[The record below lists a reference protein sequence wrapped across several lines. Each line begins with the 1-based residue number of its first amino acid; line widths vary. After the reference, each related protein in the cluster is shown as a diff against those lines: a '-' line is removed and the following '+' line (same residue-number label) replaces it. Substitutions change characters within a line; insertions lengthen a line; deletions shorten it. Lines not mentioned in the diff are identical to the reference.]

1 MPPADIQ
8 VVLLG
13 QSGDIRQGKLKSVQ
27 TVDMMRVLKKKEQPS
42 LLGSYPCKQK
52 TLFLFGYLEGV
63 DATEN
68 QHHLPPPLEGMTFYG
83 DILVLASEDPSSYLT
98 PIPLKT
104 AEYETLYT
112 TLLEGDDDDESSE
125 EAVEEVEQEAEEDA
139 DGDADAE
146 PEAEAEAEAEADA
159 EVDDEEAP
167 PEAEKPIRAT
177 RVRKSVAHAAPADLT
192 ELPADAP
199 CSQSPIRSKMLAVI
213 RGRLPLSE
221 EQTLTLEANIFR
233 ESLKVAEAEDIRK
246 NWSYPAFC
254 DVYSAVTRRI
264 VGNLDP
270 TSYVKNNSLWERLRN
285 KEVSLE
291 DLTSKNY
298 YELFPE
304 NWKTLVDDQA
314 KRERI
319 QLEGDFS
326 RATDKWLC
334 NGCNMRKCTYYEL
347 QTRSADEPMTIFI
360 QCLNCGKRWTH

>member
-1 MPPADIQ
+1 MPPATEIQ

-13 QSGDIRQGKLKSVQ
+13 QSGDIKQGKLKSVQ
-27 TVDMMRVLKKKEQPS
+27 TADMMRLLKKKEPPS
-42 LLGSYPCKQK
+42 LLGTYPCKQK
-52 TLFLFGYLEGV
+52 ALFLFGYVEGV
-63 DATEN
+63 DSTEN

-83 DILVLASEDPSSYLT
+83 DIMVLASEDPASYLS

-112 TLLEGDDDDESSE
+112 TLLEGDEEEEEESTAE
-125 EAVEEVEQEAEEDA
+125 EVIEEVEEDEE
-139 DGDADAE
+139 GEVRIE
-146 PEAEAEAEAEADA
+146 PEEEE
-159 EVDDEEAP
+159 EEAA
-167 PEAEKPIRAT
+167 PEPEEKPIRAT
-177 RVRKSVAHAAPADLT
+177 RVRKSVATVAPADLT
-192 ELPADAP
+192 EL
-199 CSQSPIRSKMLAVI
+199 SPDSPSPVRTKMLGVI
-213 RGRLPLSE
+213 RGRFVGTLSDDD
-221 EQTLTLEANIFR
+221 TAALETSIFHA
-233 ESLKVAEAEDIRK
+233 SLRIAEAEDIRK

-254 DVYSAVTRRI
+254 DIYSAVTRRV

-270 TSYVKNNSLWERLRN
+270 TSYVKNNSLWTRLVN
-285 KEVSLE
+285 KEVTIGE
-291 DLTSKNY
+291 LTSKNY

-334 NGCNMRKCTYYEL
+334 NGCKMRKCTYYEL

-360 QCLNCGKRWTH
+360 QCLNCGKRWTQ

>member
-1 MPPADIQ
+1 MPPTEIQ

-52 TLFLFGYLEGV
+52 TLFLFGYVEGL
-63 DATEN
+63 DSTEN

-83 DILVLASEDPSSYLT
+83 DILVLASEDPASYIR
-98 PIPLKT
+98 PIALKT

-112 TLLEGDDDDESSE
+112 TLLEGEEDEESSD
-125 EAVEEVEQEAEEDA
+125 EAVEEIEQEEEE
-139 DGDADAE
+139 GDDVE
-146 PEAEAEAEAEADA
+146 PERELEPPE
-159 EVDDEEAP
+159 DDEIP
-167 PEAEKPIRAT
+167 PEIEEKPIRAT
-177 RVRKSVAHAAPADLT
+177 RVRKPVAHVAPADLS
-192 ELPADAP
+192 ELASD
-199 CSQSPIRSKMLAVI
+199 SLSSESPIRTKMLAVI
-213 RGRLPLSE
+213 RGRFASGLTE
-221 EQTLTLEANIFR
+221 EQTASLEGSIFR

-254 DVYSAVTRRI
+254 DVYSAITRRV

-270 TSYVKNNSLWERLRN
+270 TSYVKNNSLWERLQKN
-285 KEVSLE
+285 EVMLE
-291 DLTSKNY
+291 ELTSKNY

>member
-1 MPPADIQ
+1 MPPAAAKEIQ

-13 QSGDIRQGKLKSVQ
+13 QSGDIKQGKLKSVQ
-27 TVDMMRVLKKKEQPS
+27 TADMMRLLKKKEPPS
-42 LLGSYPCKQK
+42 LLGTYACKQK
-52 TLFLFGYLEGV
+52 ALFLFGYVEGV

-83 DILVLASEDPSSYLT
+83 DIMVLASEDPASYTT
-98 PIPLKT
+98 PIQLKT

-112 TLLEGDDDDESSE
+112 TLLEGEEDEESTT
-125 EAVEEVEQEAEEDA
+125 EEVLEEVDEDEDA
-139 DGDADAE
+139 DGDADRD
-146 PEAEAEAEAEADA
+146 ADA
-159 EVDDEEAP
+159 EARVEPEEEEEVQVE
-167 PEAEKPIRAT
+167 PEEKPIRAA
-177 RVRKSVAHAAPADLT
+177 RVRKTVTAAAPADLT
-192 ELPADAP
+192 ELSVD
-199 CSQSPIRSKMLAVI
+199 SQSPIRAKMLDVI
-213 RGRLPLSE
+213 RGRFVNTLTE
-221 EQTLTLEANIFR
+221 EQTATLEICIFQA
-233 ESLKVAEAEDIRK
+233 SLRTAEAEDIRK

-254 DVYSAVTRRI
+254 DVYSAIARRV

-270 TSYVKNNSLWERLRN
+270 TSYVKNNSLWTRLAN
-285 KEVSLE
+285 NEVSLE
-291 DLTSKNY
+291 ELTSKNY

-334 NGCNMRKCTYYEL
+334 NGCKMRKCTYYEL

-360 QCLNCGKRWTH
+360 QCLNCGKRWTQ